1 MRKRARKRVWAE
13 ERWGPRPLFFP
24 HPALFF
30 LLSLSGQIF
39 LGKILAQEPDRAGIC
54 SPAKRVEKNLCNPIK
69 FQIRLKVHLAWK
81 NRAIPAAKDCIIPTI
96 VIKKEK

>member
-1 MRKRARKRVWAE
+1 MGPPPSFLSPSRAF
-13 ERWGPRPLFFP
+13 LFT
-24 HPALFF
+24 
-30 LLSLSGQIF
+30 SLSGQIF